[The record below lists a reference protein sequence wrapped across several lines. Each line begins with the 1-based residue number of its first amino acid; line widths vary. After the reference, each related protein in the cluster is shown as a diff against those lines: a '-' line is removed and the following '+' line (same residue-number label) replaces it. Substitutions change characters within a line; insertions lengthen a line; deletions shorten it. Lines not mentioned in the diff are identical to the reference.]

1 LTTKA
6 ESSSSWSIRTLRRA
20 VGGDVVPGG
29 DLCHVD
35 GTKHFVRMGMNITEG
50 GSGDATF
57 TAILDHGPF
66 PPTIKGVIR

>member
-1 LTTKA
+1 M
-6 ESSSSWSIRTLRRA
+6 
-20 VGGDVVPGG
+20 GGDVVPGG